1 MLYRKYIKNYS
12 ILRLFF
18 SPTLLDSI
26 KEDVSE

>member
-12 ILRLFF
+12 ILRFF

-26 KEDVSE
+26 KEGVSE